1 MIEKVRSA
9 SSAEDA
15 LNSDAPKLDQQ
26 FCFAVY
32 STQHA
37 LNKIYAPLLERLGL
51 TYPQYLVML
60 VLWETDDLT
69 VKAIGNRLQLDSGT
83 LTPLLKRVEAMGLI
97 GRARDPGDER
107 QVRVK
112 LSASGSRL
120 RREAKGI
127 ASEVSR
133 ATGRSNDDLKAI
145 RKDLRK
151 VRNALLGKRDKPDG
165 KVPAG

>member
-1 MIEKVRSA
+1 MNEKVRPA
-9 SSAEDA
+9 SGADDA
-15 LNSDAPKLDQQ
+15 PGGDTPKLDQQ

-32 STQHA
+32 STLHA
-37 LNKIYAPLLERLGL
+37 LNRIYAPLLDRIGL

-97 GRARDPGDER
+97 RRARDPGDER

-112 LSASGSRL
+112 LSESGSRL
-120 RREAKGI
+120 QKEARGI
-127 ASEVSR
+127 AAEVAR

-151 VRNALLGKRDKPDG
+151 VRNALLGKRQKQDG
-165 KVPAG
+165 KSPAV

>member
-1 MIEKVRSA
+1 MNEKVRSA
-9 SSAEDA
+9 AGADDA
-15 LNSDAPKLDQQ
+15 PGNETPKLDQQ

-32 STQHA
+32 STLHA
-37 LNKIYAPLLERLGL
+37 LNRVYAPLLDRLGL

-83 LTPLLKRVEAMGLI
+83 LTPLLKRVETMGLI
-97 GRARDPGDER
+97 RRARDPGDER

-112 LSASGSRL
+112 LSEIGSRL
-120 RREAKGI
+120 RTEAKAVAG
-127 ASEVSR
+127 EVAR
-133 ATGRSNDDLKAI
+133 ATGRSSDDLKSI

-151 VRNALLGKRDKPDG
+151 VRNSLLGKRAKPEG
-165 KVPAG
+165 KSPAA